1 MAQSEESSQ
10 PPITK
15 ELMKAKFQEFGSQ
28 LPYAEHFKEK
38 STIFAQWY
46 LNKDY
51 FTMGTVSGLACCLS
65 HPLDTV
71 KVRFQLQGE
80 LRPPGKYT
88 VKYRTVPQSLAAI
101 ANDSGV
107 RGLYKGFPPAFV
119 YHYLMNTVRMLV
131 FEKCNKWGLT
141 SDLDEEPVLWRYAAA
156 CALSG
161 SAGAVIASTAYLAKI
176 QTQSQASEKLAVGWQ
191 HNHIKS
197 RWVVWNAFRG
207 HRGYLGSGFQG
218 GTSAVMRVS
227 VASTIQLLSFTTIQ
241 HGMYALGVQNAILNS
256 CISGVISAIPV
267 VLISNPFD
275 VICTR
280 MYNQEL
286 GAYYKS
292 NRECAEK
299 LVQREGFRGFYK
311 GAVANYCRT
320 VPHMIV
326 SLLLWDYLRKKSFN
340 LSQIDQLLSNE
351 MRDEQQFQKDHQ
363 EILSKFES

>member
-1 MAQSEESSQ
+1 MTQSEESSQ
-10 PPITK
+10 PAIK
-15 ELMKAKFQEFGSQ
+15 ELIKAKSLEFAAQ
-28 LPYAEHFKEK
+28 LPYADVAQEK
-38 STIFAQWY
+38 ATVFAQWY

-65 HPLDTV
+65 HPLDLV

-88 VKYRTVPQSLAAI
+88 VKYQTVPQSLAAI
-101 ANDSGV
+101 VRDSGV
-107 RGLYKGFPPAFV
+107 RGLYKGFPPAFI
-119 YHYLMNTVRMLV
+119 YQFLMNTVRMFV

-161 SAGAVIASTAYLAKI
+161 SAGAVVASTAYLAKI

-191 HNHIKS
+191 HNHVKA

-227 VASTIQLLSFTTIQ
+227 VASTVQLLSFTTIQ
-241 HGMYALGVQNAILNS
+241 HGIYALGVHDAILNS
-256 CISGVISAIPV
+256 CISGVISAMPV
-267 VLISNPFD
+267 VLISNPLD

-299 LVQREGFRGFYK
+299 LFQREGLQGFYK

-320 VPHMIV
+320 VPHMVV
-326 SLLLWDYLRKKSFN
+326 SLLLWDHLRKRSFDF
-340 LSQIDQLLSNE
+340 SQINQLLSNE
-351 MRDEQQFQKDHQ
+351 LREEEQFKKGHK